1 MLFIDRAD
9 AGRHLAQRLRHLR
22 GTDVVVLALP
32 RGGVPVAFEVAEELR
47 APLDVIVVRKLGVPF
62 QPEYGFGA
70 IGEGGA
76 RIIDDHV
83 VRLTRVTE
91 PEIAAVEAREH
102 AQLDRRV
109 RRLRGDRAPIPLA
122 GRTVIVVDDGIATG
136 STAWAACL
144 VARARGASRV
154 ILAVP
159 VGSVEAAAS
168 LRRAADEVI
177 CLHTPARFFA
187 IGEWY
192 DDFSQVS
199 DEEVTALLGKAAGL
213 STGSDCAD
221 LDPAEIVVDAG
232 GVRLPGSLV
241 IPDQALGLV
250 IFAHGS
256 GSSRRSPR
264 NQFVAAALNRAG
276 LGTLLVDLLTAD
288 EELSRAYVFN
298 IAMLA
303 SRLTGITRWLRGQPA
318 AATLPFGYF
327 GASTGAAAALWA
339 AAASPRPPVAA
350 VVSRGGRPDLVGR
363 RLALVQVPTLLI
375 VGGAD
380 EVVLGLNRQAQEKL
394 RCENR
399 LAIIPDATHL
409 FEEPGALEQVADL
422 AGDWFSSHFTP
433 VGS

>member
-22 GTDVVVLALP
+22 GIDVVVLGLP

-76 RIIDDHV
+76 RIIDDRV
-83 VRLTRVTE
+83 VRLTRLTG
-91 PEIAAVEAREH
+91 PEVAAVEARER
-102 AQLDRRV
+102 AQLDHRV
-109 RRLRGDRAPIPLA
+109 RQLRGDRTPIPLA

-136 STAWAACL
+136 STAWAACM
-144 VARARGASRV
+144 VARARGAGRV

-199 DEEVTALLGKAAGL
+199 DEEVTALLGKAARL
-213 STGSDCAD
+213 SVGSDGAE

-241 IPDQALGLV
+241 IPAQALGLV

-264 NQFVAAALNRAG
+264 NQFVAAALNRVG

-303 SRLTGITRWLRGQPA
+303 GRLNGNYLLAARPARRRHPPVRLLRGEHRRGRGPVGGGRQSPA
-318 AATLPFGYF
+318 AG
-327 GASTGAAAALWA
+327 
-339 AAASPRPPVAA
+339 
-350 VVSRGGRPDLVGR
+350 RGGRVPRWPPGPGGPTASAGAGAHPAYRGWRGR
-363 RLALVQVPTLLI
+363 GCPRPQPPGTGEA
-375 VGGAD
+375 
-380 EVVLGLNRQAQEKL
+380 EV
-394 RCENR
+394 
-399 LAIIPDATHL
+399 
-409 FEEPGALEQVADL
+409 
-422 AGDWFSSHFTP
+422 
-433 VGS
+433 